1 MKDKENIKIG
11 LLALIALTLIV
22 NTYMTSSKKSVAT
35 PAANS
40 ANGQPQ
46 STAVQTPGTNPATN
60 LNPNPNL
67 ATTINPNEPTLVN
80 PTTPSD
86 PNQKKTRIT
95 FGGYKHDFGK
105 IKQNSTNNYSF
116 KFTNTGDEPL
126 IITGA
131 TGSCGCTVPN
141 YPKEPIAPGKTATI
155 DVEYKPGT
163 QKGVQEKKVTVTA
176 NTEPNQ
182 TILTIAADVLE

>member
-1 MKDKENIKIG
+1 MKDKETIKIG

-22 NTYMTSSKKSVAT
+22 NTYMAATKKSVAT
-35 PAANS
+35 PANTAV
-40 ANGQPQ
+40 NGQQPQ
-46 STAVQTPGTNPATN
+46 STAVQNPGKDVVTN
-60 LNPNPNL
+60 LNMNANPDL
-67 ATTINPNEPTLVN
+67 STVTAADPVTV
-80 PTTPSD
+80 TPAD

-95 FGGYKHDFGK
+95 FGSYKHDFGK

-126 IITGA
+126 IISNA
-131 TGSCGCTVPN
+131 VGSCGCTVPN
-141 YPKEPIAPGKTATI
+141 FPKEPIAPGKTASI
-155 DVEYKPGT
+155 DVEYKPGM

-182 TILTIAADVLE
+182 TILTINADVLE